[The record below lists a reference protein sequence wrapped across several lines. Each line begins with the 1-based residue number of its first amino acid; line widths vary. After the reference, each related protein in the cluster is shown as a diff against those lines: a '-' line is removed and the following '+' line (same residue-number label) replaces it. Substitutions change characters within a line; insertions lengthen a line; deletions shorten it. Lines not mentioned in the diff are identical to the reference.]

1 MDYEFLKR
9 KSLFSF
15 KKALSGRVFWFSRRS
30 YFTLNRQCIT
40 AIRLFSLGAKVDA
53 IIKPVCSAADPDPGS
68 GAFLTPGSGMGK
80 KSGSGSGIRI
90 RNEQPGSY
98 FREIRN
104 NIFVV
109 KKLKFSD
116 AVLWCGY
123 GKENSDTGWKK
134 FGSGSKHPESATLRV
149 WLVWSIKFDSVQAFL
164 SQKGRNKIWNIT
176 VLLSVPARLAQKVPD
191 PEHYTKQLFC
201 ARRPPA

>member
-1 MDYEFLKR
+1 M
-9 KSLFSF
+9 
-15 KKALSGRVFWFSRRS
+15 
-30 YFTLNRQCIT
+30 
-40 AIRLFSLGAKVDA
+40 DA

-116 AVLWCGY
+116 AVL
-123 GKENSDTGWKK
+123 
-134 FGSGSKHPESATLRV
+134 
-149 WLVWSIKFDSVQAFL
+149 
-164 SQKGRNKIWNIT
+164 
-176 VLLSVPARLAQKVPD
+176 
-191 PEHYTKQLFC
+191 
-201 ARRPPA
+201 